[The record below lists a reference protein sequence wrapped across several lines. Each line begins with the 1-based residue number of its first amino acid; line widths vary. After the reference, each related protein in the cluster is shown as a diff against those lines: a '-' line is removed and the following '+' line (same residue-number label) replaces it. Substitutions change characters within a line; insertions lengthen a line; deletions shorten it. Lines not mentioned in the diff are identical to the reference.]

1 VNATFLLWFGMGD
14 RFHTLIISG
23 FIAVAAAALIIGIYV
38 AEHAYR

>member
-1 VNATFLLWFGMGD
+1 MGD
-14 RFHTLIISG
+14 RFHNLIISA